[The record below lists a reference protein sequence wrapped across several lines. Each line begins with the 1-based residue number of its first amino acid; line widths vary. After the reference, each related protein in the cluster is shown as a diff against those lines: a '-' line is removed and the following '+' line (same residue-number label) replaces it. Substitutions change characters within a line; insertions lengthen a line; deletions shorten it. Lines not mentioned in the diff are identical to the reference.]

1 MAGRIFLKGNEA
13 IAHGALAAGCKCFF
27 GYPITPQNDIP
38 EFMSSAIC
46 KAGGQFVQAESEVA
60 AANMLLGAA
69 AAGVRAMTSSSSPGM
84 SLKQEAIS
92 YMAGSDLPG
101 VIVNINRGGP
111 GLGDIGPSQGD
122 YFQSVK
128 GGGHGDY
135 RTLVLAPAT
144 CQEAYDLTRLAFDLA
159 YTYRNPVLILGDAIL
174 GQMKE
179 PVTPAKPRKENPK
192 EAQDW
197 CLTGAKGRPTRL
209 LKSLFLDDG
218 ALAGQNLRLKAKYE
232 KMKAEIR
239 YEAFACDDAE
249 LVVVAFGTIGRI
261 AKSAVRALRAKGRK
275 VGLFRPIT
283 LFPFP
288 SEALAALAAKGKRFL
303 TIEHNLGQ
311 MVEDVRL
318 AVLPAADSD
327 FFSVLPGNMPIPD
340 DFEKPILA
348 SLKGAAKKTGAP
360 GKATKKAA
368 KPAPAKAAAA
378 TKKTPAAAKIRG
390 KAAPTAKKPAAK
402 GKKG

>member
-1 MAGRIFLKGNEA
+1 MSAKRMFIKGNEA
-13 IAHGALAAGCKCFF
+13 IAYGALAAGCRCYF

-38 EFMSSAIC
+38 EMMSWALPE
-46 KAGGQFVQAESEVA
+46 AGGSFVQAESEVA

-69 AAGVRAMTSSSSPGM
+69 ACGVRALITSSSPGV
-84 SLKQEAIS
+84 SLMQEAIS
-92 YMAGSDLPG
+92 YMAGSELPG
-101 VIVNINRGGP
+101 VIVNMNRGGP

-144 CQEAYDLTRLAFDLA
+144 CQECYDLTYEAFGLA
-159 YTYRNPVLILGDAIL
+159 YKYRNPVLLLGDAIV

-179 PVTPAKPRKENPK
+179 PVAPRDPLAVDPDEGG
-192 EAQDW
+192 DW
-197 CLTGAKGRPTRL
+197 KLTGRGVRAPRL

-218 ALAGQNLRLKAKYE
+218 ALAGQNIRLRDKYE
-232 KMKAEIR
+232 AMRAEVR
-239 YEAFACDDAE
+239 FEDYETADAD
-249 LVVVAFGTIGRI
+249 LVVVAFGSIGRI
-261 AKSAVRALRAKGRK
+261 AKSAVRTLRAKGLK

-288 SEALAALAAKGKRFL
+288 DAALRDLASRGKRFL

-318 AVLPAADSD
+318 AVRGIADSD
-327 FFSVLPGNMPIPD
+327 FFGVFPGNLPTPEEFDAPIR
-340 DFEKPILA
+340 A
-348 SLKGAAKKTGAP
+348 AVKGA
-360 GKATKKAA
+360 
-368 KPAPAKAAAA
+368 
-378 TKKTPAAAKIRG
+378 
-390 KAAPTAKKPAAK
+390 
-402 GKKG
+402 